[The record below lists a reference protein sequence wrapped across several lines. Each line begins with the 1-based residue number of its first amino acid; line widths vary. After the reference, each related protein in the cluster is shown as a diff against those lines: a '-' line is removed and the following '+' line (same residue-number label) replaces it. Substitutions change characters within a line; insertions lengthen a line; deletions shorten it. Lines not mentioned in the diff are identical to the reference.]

1 MADEKG
7 ETPILHG
14 LCMREYRKEDLAAC
28 SRLAWE
34 AWVAPDEPMDEGL
47 PSPME
52 GYVRSFLMRSNW
64 NYVVEDSGKIVAL
77 LFGRIGRGGGK
88 NGALLNEL
96 GMIPHFLFGDDPQH
110 LPPVVVYHF
119 FMTEFKVFVN
129 VPRSDAEVNLVM
141 VSRKLQRKGLGRQLM
156 DRFVE
161 AAERAGCKLMTLY
174 TDNQMSNW
182 RFYEI
187 YGFRKVATFHD
198 NLTSYFSETRA
209 DGIVYALDL
218 K

>member
-1 MADEKG
+1 MAENSE
-7 ETPILHG
+7 ETPIIDG
-14 LCMREYRKEDLAAC
+14 LRMRELREDDIAAC

-34 AWVAPDEPMDEGL
+34 AWVDPDEPMDENQ

-64 NYVVEDSGKIVAL
+64 NFVVEESGKIVAL
-77 LFGRIGRGGGK
+77 FFGRIGRGAGK
-88 NGALLNEL
+88 KGAFSNEIS
-96 GMIPHFLFGDDPQH
+96 MIPHFLFGAGDKH
-110 LPPVVVYHF
+110 IPPIVIYHF

-129 VPRSDAEVNLVM
+129 VPRSDAEVNLIT

-156 DRFVE
+156 DRFVS
-161 AAERAGCKLMTLY
+161 AAKAAGCRLLTLY

-198 NLTSYFSETRA
+198 NLTSYFSETSA

>member
-1 MADEKG
+1 
-7 ETPILHG
+7 
-14 LCMREYRKEDLAAC
+14 MREYKEEDIAAC

-34 AWVAPDEPMDEGL
+34 AWVAPEEPIPEGL

-64 NYVVEDSGKIVAL
+64 NYVVEDSSAIVAL
-77 LFGRIGRGGGK
+77 FFGRIGRGAGK
-88 NGALLNEL
+88 NGAFSNEL
-96 GMIPHFLFGDDPQH
+96 SMIPHFLLGAGDQH
-110 LPPVVVYHF
+110 LPPTVIYHF

-129 VPRSDAEVNLVM
+129 VPRSDAEVNLIM
-141 VSRKLQRKGLGRQLM
+141 VSRRLQRKGLGRQLM

-161 AAERAGCKLMTLY
+161 AAKAAGCRLLTLY

-198 NLTSYFSETRA
+198 NLTSYFAETSA
-209 DGIVYALDL
+209 DGVVYALDL
-218 K
+218 R